1 MRKPKYF
8 IQKDLE
14 FRVSSFFLSK
24 QLPSLLVPLFKEKP
38 LDLQEN
44 LQLNFVDIFIMLII
58 S

>member
-1 MRKPKYF
+1 MSKPKYF

-14 FRVSSFFLSK
+14 FRVPSFFLSK